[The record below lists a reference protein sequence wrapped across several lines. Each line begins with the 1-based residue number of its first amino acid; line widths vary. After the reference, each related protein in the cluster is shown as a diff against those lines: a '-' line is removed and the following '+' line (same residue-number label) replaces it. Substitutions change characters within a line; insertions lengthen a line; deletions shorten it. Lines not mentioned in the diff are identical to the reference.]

1 VSERVSGDRFV
12 VGLYLLLVAVG
23 GVAGGLF
30 ASVVENP
37 EPPAYLFLVSLPATV
52 PGFVTYGALTVATVL
67 GIPLAL
73 VVLVASRQ
81 PDRSDAT
88 PPKD

>member
-12 VGLYLLLVAVG
+12 VGLYLSLVAVG

-30 ASVVENP
+30 AAVVENP
-37 EPPAYLFLVSLPATV
+37 RPPAYLFLVELPATV
-52 PGFVTYGALTVATVL
+52 PGLAAYGALTVATVL

-73 VVLVASRQ
+73 VVVASRQ
-81 PDRSDAT
+81 ADRSDPA